1 MIKNHSSDNLYYR
14 GIIIALI
21 TIAIGLIY
29 VSTLFRKDA
38 FLIIG
43 ITLVLYGIL
52 RLAKKMFSGV
62 FIDKL
67 ERIIFYAFIL
77 LSLIPLSFGIWQVLI
92 HTRIIAS

>member
-1 MIKNHSSDNLYYR
+1 MIKNHSSDNLFYR
-14 GIIIALI
+14 GTNIALI

-43 ITLVLYGIL
+43 ITLILYGIL
-52 RLAKKMFSGV
+52 RLAKKMFFGV

-77 LSLIPLSFGIWQVLI
+77 LSLIPLSYGIWQVLI
-92 HTRIIAS
+92 QTNIISR